1 MSRPTRLVGV
11 PGVPPARFAYLG
23 PRGTFTEA
31 ALRTVRAAKQGQLIP
46 TASVPA
52 ALDLVRQGEVDA
64 AMVPL
69 ENSVEGSVNVTLDEL
84 AGGEPL
90 TVTREVLLPVS
101 FALLVRPGT
110 AMEGIKTIA
119 GHPHSQPQCRRWL
132 AEHLPDAQ
140 WQVAGSNADAARLV
154 QEGQFDA
161 ALAGVFAA
169 EPYRLQVLADE
180 IHDVPDAVTRFVLV
194 GRPAPPAA
202 PTGADKTSLVAYIR
216 DDHPGALLEILQEFA
231 VRGVNLTR
239 IESRPTGDGLGRYC
253 FSVDCE
259 GHVDDARVGEA
270 LMGLRRVCAEVRF
283 LGSYSRAD
291 GLAPSVRR
299 GTSDMEFR
307 DAAAW
312 LARIRDGRL

>member
-1 MSRPTRLVGV
+1 VDHV
-11 PGVPPARFAYLG
+11 PGVPPARYAYLG
-23 PRGTFTEA
+23 PEGTFTEA
-31 ALRTVRAAKQGQLIP
+31 ALRTVSAARHAQLIP
-46 TASVPA
+46 MPSVPA
-52 ALDLVRQGEVDA
+52 ALDLVRDGGADA

-84 AGGEPL
+84 ASGQPL

-110 AMEGIKTIA
+110 ALDAIKTIA
-119 GHPHSQPQCRRWL
+119 GHPHSQPQCRNWL
-132 AEHLPDAQ
+132 ARNLPNVQ
-140 WQVAGSNADAARLV
+140 WQPAASNADAARLV

-169 EPYRLQVLADE
+169 ERYRLEVLADE
-180 IHDVPDAVTRFVLV
+180 IHDIPDAVTRFVLV
-194 GRPAPPAA
+194 SRPAPPNA
-202 PTGADKTSLVAYIR
+202 PTDTDKTSLVAFIS

-231 VRGVNLTR
+231 VRGINLTR
-239 IESRPTGDGLGRYC
+239 IESRPTGNGLGRYC
-253 FSVDCE
+253 FSIDCE

-283 LGSYSRAD
+283 LGSYPRAD
-291 GLAPSVRR
+291 AVRPTIRR
-299 GTSDMEFR
+299 GTSDAEFR

-312 LARIRDGRL
+312 LARIREGRL